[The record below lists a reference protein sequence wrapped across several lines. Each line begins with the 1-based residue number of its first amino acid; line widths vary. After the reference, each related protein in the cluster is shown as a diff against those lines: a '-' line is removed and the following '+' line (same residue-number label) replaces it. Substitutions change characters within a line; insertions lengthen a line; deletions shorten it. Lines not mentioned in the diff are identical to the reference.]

1 MFDDIVRRCCYCE
14 LEFGVKKIPETSHG
28 ICLRHYLEQCTE
40 YGLPANPRAN
50 PMNEREF
57 CPDYSQAFD
66 G

>member
-28 ICLRHYLEQCTE
+28 ICLRHCLEQLKE
-40 YGLPANPRAN
+40 MGMDKDEFLNREP
-50 PMNEREF
+50 REF
-57 CPDYSQAFD
+57 CPDYSQVFD